1 MAQAGAANLDASTGR
16 RAGIACPRVGG
27 QTSAMCAPRFHFRS
41 YGDAWGGDRHAYAQ
55 WVLPL
60 HGELQ
65 FELDGHGARLDGLQ
79 GVFVAP
85 GENHDQIG
93 QGTNTHLIIDCDP
106 HWFDDHTL
114 EHLRRQRWLS
124 LPHAVRGMLGDPA
137 MQADPAAVLPLLLQA
152 FAPDGSGARLQAL
165 CAQLQAAPG
174 ESWTVERM
182 ARIAGLSTSHL
193 HARFVREFGLP
204 PQAWLSALRLRWARH
219 LLRTT
224 PWSISDIAQ
233 RTGYS
238 EQSALTRALRRET
251 GHTPSAWRRQAP

>member
-1 MAQAGAANLDASTGR
+1 MTD
-16 RAGIACPRVGG
+16 
-27 QTSAMCAPRFHFRS
+27 PRFHVRS
-41 YGDAWGGDRHAYAQ
+41 YGDAWGGDRHTYAQ

-60 HGELQ
+60 RGELQ
-65 FELDGHGARLDGLQ
+65 FELDGHGARLDALQ

-93 QGTNTHLIIDCDP
+93 QGRNAHMVIDCDA

-114 EHLRRQRWLS
+114 EHLRGRRWLS
-124 LPHAVRGMLGDPA
+124 LPQALREALSVLPA
-137 MQADPAAVLPLLLQA
+137 DTAATALLPLLMQA

-165 CAQLQAAPG
+165 CTRLQASPG
-174 ESWTVERM
+174 EAWPVERM
-182 ARIAGLSTSHL
+182 AQMAGMSSSHL

-224 PWSISDIAQ
+224 TTPVSTVAQ
-233 RTGYS
+233 LAGYS

-251 GHTPSAWRRQAP
+251 GCTPTAWRRQAP